1 MSFNTIAFGVFVLS
15 VIVLYYVV
23 PKRFQ
28 WILLLIAS
36 YFFYAFASVKF
47 IPFIVMTTLTSYI
60 AALMIGKNHKREK
73 AMLAEG
79 KEILTKEEKKKLKD
93 TAKKGRRRVLIG
105 LLVVNFG
112 VLIFLKYYNF
122 FADNINSLLKP
133 FLHQTTTVPHLKLL
147 LPLGISFYT
156 FQTMSYVIDVYW
168 KKVEAE
174 KNLGKVALFVS
185 FFPQMFLGP
194 IGRFK
199 ELSSQLFEERKMD
212 PRNIKFGI
220 QLAAWGYFKKM
231 VIADRVGI
239 VVDTVFAGHNNMS
252 GPLVA
257 FGVFLYAIQDYT
269 DFSGGV
275 DIVRGIAQ
283 TMGIRMAENF
293 KRPYFSR
300 TIAEFWRRWHMS
312 LGAWMKD
319 YVFYP
324 FALTSAMKKFS
335 KFAKKHGGDTFGKT
349 LPIAMGNVLVF
360 LLIGIWHGASWNYII
375 WGVYYGLVVGLGG
388 MMKPIFDGMNKLLH
402 INTSS
407 KIFILWQILR
417 SFWLTCVGCIIFR
430 AEGLHEAWVIFK
442 QSLNIFNIPG
452 NYVAEFLKL
461 KIGINDIMVIPTVLI
476 ILFIVDLM
484 QEKVHVRTFL
494 ENRNFVIRWAVYLI
508 GFIML
513 VGLGMYGPGFD
524 QNQFTYV
531 QF

>member
-1 MSFNTIAFGVFVLS
+1 
-15 VIVLYYVV
+15 
-23 PKRFQ
+23 
-28 WILLLIAS
+28 
-36 YFFYAFASVKF
+36 
-47 IPFIVMTTLTSYI
+47 
-60 AALMIGKNHKREK
+60 
-73 AMLAEG
+73 
-79 KEILTKEEKKKLKD
+79 
-93 TAKKGRRRVLIG
+93 
-105 LLVVNFG
+105 
-112 VLIFLKYYNF
+112 
-122 FADNINSLLKP
+122 
-133 FLHQTTTVPHLKLL
+133 
-147 LPLGISFYT
+147 
-156 FQTMSYVIDVYW
+156 
-168 KKVEAE
+168 
-174 KNLGKVALFVS
+174 
-185 FFPQMFLGP
+185 
-194 IGRFK
+194 
-199 ELSSQLFEERKMD
+199 
-212 PRNIKFGI
+212 
-220 QLAAWGYFKKM
+220 
-231 VIADRVGI
+231 
-239 VVDTVFAGHNNMS
+239 
-252 GPLVA
+252 
-257 FGVFLYAIQDYT
+257 
-269 DFSGGV
+269 
-275 DIVRGIAQ
+275 
-283 TMGIRMAENF
+283 
-293 KRPYFSR
+293 
-300 TIAEFWRRWHMS
+300 
-312 LGAWMKD
+312 MKD

-442 QSLNIFNIPG
+442 QSLNIFNIPS